1 MSRHDS
7 PRRFRSLC
15 VLAVLATLVSGK
27 NAIADDATEAYSE
40 PPITE
45 DDRQHWSFRP
55 LNPGGVPAVAD
66 SSWCRNDVDR
76 FVLHKLTEHKLQPQ
90 PQASRRTLI
99 RRLSFDLTGLPP
111 TPEELEAFLQD
122 TAADAVEQL
131 IDRLLASPR
140 YGERWAQHWLDLARF
155 AETDGFEHDKVRP
168 EAWKYRDWVIKAF
181 NDDMPYDE
189 FLKQQIAGDELYPD
203 KPSTVTATRFCL
215 SGPDMPDINL
225 TEERRHTVL
234 NELTSTVGEVVLG
247 LQIGCA
253 QCHNHKYDAI
263 SQADFYRFRA
273 IFEPALK
280 LTKNKSLS
288 VLNETVPW
296 QKTSHVMRRG
306 DFRSPETKIQPG
318 VLRVVGWPGHVFEPQ
333 KSGTTNGRR
342 TALAEWL
349 VSRDNPLTARVI
361 ANRIWQHHFG
371 TGLVSTP
378 SDFGIMGQEPSHP
391 KLLDWLA
398 FSLIDDGWSLKK
410 LHRKIVASATYRQR
424 SRLPDDASESQQH
437 AWSMALEADP
447 HAELLSRFPR
457 FRLEG
462 EAIRDAMLAS
472 SGKIN
477 FKTGGPGVRPPL
489 PAELVSTLLKNQW
502 TVTEDKSE
510 HSRRSIYVFARRN
523 LKYPMFEVF
532 DRPSANASC
541 PERNVSTTA
550 PQSLHLLNSQ
560 FTLNTAKHLARMIN
574 GATSDRN
581 KQIVAAFE
589 RTLGRPPT
597 DQETQHVN
605 RFWTAQQATGADS
618 LTHLCL
624 SLFNSNEFIVVD

>member
-1 MSRHDS
+1 MSRHNA
-7 PRRFRSLC
+7 PRRFYSVC
-15 VLAVLATLVSGK
+15 VLAVLATFASSK

-40 PPITE
+40 PPITK
-45 DDRQHWSFRP
+45 DDREHWSFRP
-55 LNPGGVPAVAD
+55 LTPGDVPAFAD

-99 RRLSFDLTGLPP
+99 RRLSFGLTGLPP
-111 TPEELEAFLQD
+111 TPEEIEAFLQD
-122 TAADAVEQL
+122 SAADATEQL

-203 KPSTVTATRFCL
+203 NPSTVTATRFCL

-253 QCHNHKYDAI
+253 QCHDHKYDAI

-306 DFRSPETKIQPG
+306 DFRSPGTKIQPG
-318 VLRVVGWPGHVFEPQ
+318 VLRVVGWPSHVFEPQ
-333 KSGTTNGRR
+333 KSDTTNGRR

-349 VSRDNPLTARVI
+349 VSRDNPLTPRVI

-398 FSLIDDGWSLKK
+398 ASLIDGNWSLKK
-410 LHRKIVASATYRQR
+410 LHRKIVTSATYRQR

-437 AWSMALEADP
+437 IWSTALEADP
-447 HAELLSRFPR
+447 HVKLLSRFPR

-489 PAELVSTLLKNQW
+489 PVELVSTLLKNQW

-510 HSRRSIYVFARRN
+510 HRRRSIYVFARRN

-560 FTLNTAKHLARMIN
+560 FTLTTARHLARMIN

-597 DQETQHVN
+597 DQETQHVH

-624 SLFNSNEFIVVD
+624 SLFNSNEFIVID